1 MFKQALSGTMG
12 IIIQNYEKM
21 MINEIKLEDNG
32 ICY

>member
-1 MFKQALSGTMG
+1 MFCETMG

>member
-1 MFKQALSGTMG
+1 MFCGTMG

-21 MINEIKLEDNG
+21 MINEIKLEDIG